1 MPNLDGK
8 GPEGKGPLTGRK
20 LGKCD
25 GATPC
30 PRGRT
35 RGTGRGANRDFG
47 RGAGRQADNS
57 SQK

>member
-8 GPEGKGPLTGRK
+8 GPESKGPLTGRK

-25 GATPC
+25 GAIPC
-30 PRGRT
+30 PRSRCGAS
-35 RGTGRGANRDFG
+35 RGFG
-47 RGAGRQADNS
+47 RGAGRRIDNS